1 MVVEVWLGQCTS
13 LASDLCKLRL
23 AVVLSLVSQPQTLV
37 VSGQRSLDPGVCI
50 CGSKNITYYH
60 IVL

>member
-37 VSGQRSLDPGVCI
+37 VSGQRSLDPSVCI
-50 CGSKNITYYH
+50 CGSNILH
-60 IVL
+60 ITT